1 MAILVINFMVILVFD
16 IGHFGLKLFLD
27 SHGRDLA
34 KLFHKSRFFINMF
47 QHYHFVT
54 AGLSDLYADD
64 RVRFPY
70 FDGLSGFGIELT
82 MKVIKTDEAIPQWP
96 VALLQRLARYIF
108 GKRKTLYLWF
118 LTLIR
123 ESWKK
128 SKTWEHHRACFSEK
142 KSRAQRCVIC
152 ICFFALEFF

>member
-1 MAILVINFMVILVFD
+1 MKHATNASLLMYND
-16 IGHFGLKLFLD
+16 I
-27 SHGRDLA
+27 
-34 KLFHKSRFFINMF
+34 F

-82 MKVIKTDEAIPQWP
+82 MKVIKTDESSIPQWP

-108 GKRKTLYLWF
+108 GKPNPNQYLG
-118 LTLIR
+118 
-123 ESWKK
+123 
-128 SKTWEHHRACFSEK
+128 
-142 KSRAQRCVIC
+142 
-152 ICFFALEFF
+152 

>member
-1 MAILVINFMVILVFD
+1 MAEILQNYFTTR
-16 IGHFGLKLFLD
+16 G
-27 SHGRDLA
+27 
-34 KLFHKSRFFINMF
+34 FFIIKF

-108 GKRKTLYLWF
+108 GKTKTFMRKNLWF
-118 LTLIR
+118 FGHFFVFR
-123 ESWKK
+123 NWK
-128 SKTWEHHRACFSEK
+128 SYSCG
-142 KSRAQRCVIC
+142 
-152 ICFFALEFF
+152 